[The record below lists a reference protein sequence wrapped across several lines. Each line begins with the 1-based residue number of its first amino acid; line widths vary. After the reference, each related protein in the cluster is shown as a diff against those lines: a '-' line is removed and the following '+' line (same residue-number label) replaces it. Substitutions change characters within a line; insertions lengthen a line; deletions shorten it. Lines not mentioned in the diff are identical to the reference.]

1 MIPKRLLGS
10 LLDIL
15 PALQTLVLGEF
26 GLFFL
31 MLISFNEFIIF
42 SPDSRWLITSSM
54 DCTIKSWD
62 IPSSY
67 MIDHFRMPQPCISMS
82 MSPTGDFLATAHV
95 DFLGVYL
102 WTNKTLFEH
111 ISFRAIEPDSEAPL
125 VQLPSM
131 ASERGKLEDVIEDL
145 SIEEDGELIN
155 SNYKSPDQLD
165 IDLITMSTLAESK
178 WKNLLSLDII
188 KQRNKPREP
197 AKKPKQAPFF
207 LPTVAGLD
215 LQFDLQTVQDDES
228 SKIQMSTE
236 LENLTIFGAVLKKS
250 MENEELGKPIHH
262 IVNLNPSMIDFEI
275 KSLSPLNGGSVIIM
289 LQFMKVIVKMFQ
301 ENMHFELAQSYLAL
315 FLKLHEKMLVDT
327 EELTDQLDE
336 ILVAQERGWK
346 VIEDKLF
353 YGIGVVSNLRNFC

>member
-1 MIPKRLLGS
+1 
-10 LLDIL
+10 
-15 PALQTLVLGEF
+15 
-26 GLFFL
+26 
-31 MLISFNEFIIF
+31 
-42 SPDSRWLITSSM
+42 M

-95 DFLGVYL
+95 DFLGIYL

-111 ISFRAIEPDSEAPL
+111 ISFRAIEPNSEAPL

-131 ASERGKLEDVIEDL
+131 SAEAGKLEDVLEDL
-145 SIEEDGELIN
+145 DIEEEGELIN
-155 SNYKSPDQLD
+155 SNYKSPEQLD
-165 IDLITMSTLAESK
+165 TELITMSSLAESK

-188 KQRNKPREP
+188 KQRNKPKEP
-197 AKKPKQAPFF
+197 AKKPKLAPFF

-215 LQFDLQTVQDDES
+215 LQFDLQAEQEGDT
-228 SKIQMSTE
+228 SKILMSSE
-236 LENLTIFGAVLKKS
+236 LENLTIFGAILKKS
-250 MENEELGKPIHH
+250 LESGELAKPIQH

-275 KSLSPLNGGSVIIM
+275 KSLSPLNGGSVEIM
-289 LQFMKVIVKMFQ
+289 HQFMRMIVQMFQ
-301 ENMHFELAQSYLAL
+301 ENLHFELAQAYLAL
-315 FLKLHEKMLVDT
+315 FLKLHEKLLVET

-336 ILVAQERGWK
+336 VLVAQERSWK